1 MVSKFDHSDINL
13 ALESKVEDVINTMNN
28 DGGFT
33 IVYQYSRGEIC
44 NASLINSISRDQEC
58 ADSGKLNYHIVQI
71 LPTKWDYLKRT
82 SILGTTLCVKKFNV
96 SVLGNDV

>member
-33 IVYQYSRGEIC
+33 IVY
-44 NASLINSISRDQEC
+44 
-58 ADSGKLNYHIVQI
+58 
-71 LPTKWDYLKRT
+71 
-82 SILGTTLCVKKFNV
+82 
-96 SVLGNDV
+96 